1 MSDTAADMTA
11 KRAFL
16 VSALTSLTLTAAF
29 VTGCDKG
36 EKDKK
41 EDGEKKA
48 EKKGATKKEETK
60 TPPAPPEKK
69 VPELDLS
76 GPLPPETSTVIYG
89 VNGALIPLGCYDSE
103 KKKVM
108 GGPACLELAKK
119 DDEVFLGSPDGN
131 ALDKIDSPRNALC
144 EVADKPQ
151 SLGTPA
157 LDTGASYLWA
167 VYPKS
172 LGKTA
177 IPMGPDSRAEAKI
190 QLSDEESTA
199 LLAAAAE
206 KAKKAAGGEVR
217 SIQKGSL
224 DVDGDG
230 TDEVFYGMAVHAA
243 GNPNKLLFSG
253 LFMADGGKL
262 DALRL
267 IEKTRDPNDVITL
280 RGGVDLD
287 GDGRRELWIGVEAE
301 GVSGEKA
308 VVVGDKITALASWS
322 CGA

>member
-1 MSDTAADMTA
+1 MTA
-11 KRAFL
+11 KRIFL
-16 VSALTSLTLTAAF
+16 VSGLSSLALTASL
-29 VTGCDKG
+29 VTGCNAG
-36 EKDKK
+36 EKEKK
-41 EDGEKKA
+41 EDGDKSA
-48 EKKGATKKEETK
+48 EKKEATEKEDTKK
-60 TPPAPPEKK
+60 PPAPPVKK
-69 VPELDLS
+69 EPALDLS
-76 GPLPPETSTVIYG
+76 GPLPPETSTVVYG
-89 VNGALIPLGCYDSE
+89 VNGALIPLGCYDADS
-103 KKKVM
+103 KKLM
-108 GGPACLELAKK
+108 GGPACLEIAKK

-172 LGKTA
+172 LGKGA
-177 IPMGPDSRAEAKI
+177 IAMGPDSRAEAKI

-199 LLAAAAE
+199 LLAAAAKE
-206 KAKKAAGGEVR
+206 AKKAAGGEVR
-217 SIQKGSL
+217 SIQKGML

-230 TDEVFYGMAVHAA
+230 TDEVFYGIAVHAA

-262 DALRL
+262 DAIRL
-267 IEKTRDPNDVITL
+267 IEKNRDPNDVITL

-308 VVVGDKITALASWS
+308 VVVGDDVTGLAGWS

>member
-1 MSDTAADMTA
+1 MTA
-11 KRAFL
+11 KRIFL
-16 VSALTSLTLTAAF
+16 VSGFSALALAATL
-29 VTGCDKG
+29 VTGCGKG
-36 EKDKK
+36 DEDKK
-41 EDGEKKA
+41 EDGEKTG
-48 EKKGATKKEETK
+48 EKKEVTKKEEAK
-60 TPPAPPEKK
+60 TPPPPVKK
-69 VPELDLS
+69 EPALDLS
-76 GPLPPETSTVIYG
+76 GPLPPETSTVVYG

-103 KKKVM
+103 SKKVM
-108 GGPACLELAKK
+108 GGPACLEIAKK

-131 ALDKIDSPRNALC
+131 ALDKIDTPRNALC
-144 EVADKPQ
+144 EVADKPK

-172 LGKTA
+172 LAKTA
-177 IPMGPDSRAEAKI
+177 VTMGPDSRAEAKI
-190 QLSDEESTA
+190 QLSDEETTA
-199 LLAAAAE
+199 LLAAAANE
-206 KAKKAAGGEVR
+206 AKKAAGGEVR
-217 SIQKGSL
+217 SIQKGML

-230 TDEVFYGMAVHAA
+230 TDEVFYGIAVHAA

-253 LFMADGGKL
+253 LLMADGGKL
-262 DALRL
+262 DAIRL
-267 IEKTRDPNDVITL
+267 IEKNRDPNDVITL

-301 GVSGEKA
+301 GISGEKA